1 MTNSAPT
8 FHPDEFKR
16 RVNLLLNELIEMGLD
31 VGTDTDEPLADFIAS
46 NEAGLYFLIGLDEN
60 GLKIRHQTSFEILD
74 DVDLQDHASSFNAG
88 TKVCRVFS
96 AGNAVSLNA
105 FYPLIPS
112 TGESEFGMF
121 MTYVMDDIDYIH
133 AYVQNI

>member
-16 RVNLLLNELIEMGLD
+16 RVNLLLNELSEMGLD
-31 VGTDTDEPLADFIAS
+31 VSTNADSQWADFEAES
-46 NEAGLYFLIGLDEN
+46 EAGISYLIGLDEN
-60 GLKIRHQTSFEILD
+60 GLKIRYQTSFELPD
-74 DVDLQDHASSFNAG
+74 DTDLQEYASSLNVG
-88 TKVCRVFS
+88 SKVCRIFS

-112 TGESEFGMF
+112 TSECEFGMF
-121 MTYVMDDIDYIH
+121 MWTSPV
-133 AYVQNI
+133 